1 MRAIY
6 LWGMACLCFLASCGS
21 GGKLSSPNMSGRWAF
36 SATPTVAFPATE
48 TGTGMLTQNGNSVT
62 GTLALAGFPCATSA
76 AISGTVNGTT
86 LSFQFNE
93 NGQSVTFTGKANSSF
108 TSASG
113 PLFCAIRR
121 LHEWRGRALGCNQ
134 GLNSLRENHSLT
146 SCECKPLFS
155 PTSFRPLSL

>member
-6 LWGMACLCFLASCGS
+6 LWGIACLCFFAGCG
-21 GGKLSSPNMSGRWAF
+21 GGKLSSPNMSGRWTF
-36 SATPTVAFPATE
+36 SATPSVAFPATE
-48 TGTGMLTQNGNSVT
+48 TGTGTVAQNGNSVT
-62 GTLALAGFPCATSA
+62 GTLALTGFPCATSA

-113 PLFCAIRR
+113 RYFAPS
-121 LHEWRGRALGCNQ
+121 GGCTNGEV
-134 GLNSLRENHSLT
+134 GLWVAT
-146 SCECKPLFS
+146 KG
-155 PTSFRPLSL
+155 